1 MGHAHRSWVV
11 LTIHRKGLVHVRLAL
26 LTEPCLTPIPQAIIC
41 AISAVEA
48 VDYKTAEQKY
58 LRGPT
63 LSYR

>member
-1 MGHAHRSWVV
+1 MAPRPDALPV
-11 LTIHRKGLVHVRLAL
+11 L
-26 LTEPCLTPIPQAIIC
+26 PQAVIC
-41 AISAVEA
+41 AIAAVES